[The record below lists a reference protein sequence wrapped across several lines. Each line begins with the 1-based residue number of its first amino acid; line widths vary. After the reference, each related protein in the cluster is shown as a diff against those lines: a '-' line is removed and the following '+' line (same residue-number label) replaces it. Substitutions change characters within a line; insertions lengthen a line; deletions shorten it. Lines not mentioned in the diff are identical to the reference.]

1 MDFFSRALCLL
12 VGYLCGCILTADLVA
27 RHMAGRRAFE
37 LGDGNPG
44 MANVG
49 HCLGF
54 RAAAYTLAGDL
65 GKVILAAVVAGL
77 SFPALGSA
85 AIAWAGLGTTLG
97 HNYPFWH
104 RFRGGKGVATTC
116 ATIVLSSPIWG
127 GLSCI
132 AGFVVVVATQYLCL
146 GALAIPAAF
155 VVAML
160 AFGTPD
166 LAFVAV
172 ALLAL
177 MLPQHL
183 PAVRGIATGQTP
195 KANIAQ
201 KVRQKL
207 PWAARA
213 ASDAGHTAAW
223 MAQRGAEAAERGV
236 SDAGRAVAQ
245 ASTAAVDAVA
255 QVGRDMV
262 QQATKSA
269 DNRSRSKALER
280 KRMAA
285 VTRNG
290 AVELEGGAST
300 ARPRTMHAGMK
311 PAVARRARNETHS
324 ARATGLSRQQRAYQP
339 RYAASSDVA
348 SVMPAAH
355 VSQQSAAV
363 VGNGVSMRRRARYR
377 EGTQPSAQVRRPSTT
392 VRRPESHPKRGL
404 DDLMPDFDDLS
415 EWTAPLPPS
424 PNKPRMTPQQG
435 AQTSAPVNEPQTTGA
450 TSQQPSA
457 AAQASAETQPQQRQ
471 RLDPGSTAPMVIPKV
486 FAPYNQSDPFQ
497 RALTKVQQREKEAAA
512 QAAAEQETTEQET
525 KGQAPTEQAKDA
537 SESSASPEAEA
548 AQKSDA
554 QAEADAP
561 SLSDASSTP
570 DTADKNN

>member
-27 RHMAGRRAFE
+27 RHMAGKRAFE

-104 RFRGGKGVATTC
+104 GFRGGKGVATTC

-166 LAFVAV
+166 LVFVAV

-183 PAVRGIATGQTP
+183 PAVREIATGQTP

-207 PWAARA
+207 PGAAKA

-255 QVGRDMV
+255 QVGRDMA
-262 QQATKSA
+262 QQVTTTA
-269 DNRSRSKALER
+269 DNRNRSKALER

-285 VTRNG
+285 VTRES
-290 AVELEGGAST
+290 AVELEGGTSS
-300 ARPRTMHAGMK
+300 ARPRTMHAGVK
-311 PAVARRARNETHS
+311 PAVARRVRNE
-324 ARATGLSRQQRAYQP
+324 ARTARTAAPERQQRAYQP
-339 RYAASSDVA
+339 RHAASIGTA
-348 SVMPAAH
+348 TAAPTTRAQ
-355 VSQQSAAV
+355 VQGAV
-363 VGNGVSMRRRARYR
+363 IAGDGVSVRRRVRYHD
-377 EGTQPSAQVRRPSTT
+377 GTQPSAQVRRPSSAG
-392 VRRPESHPKRGL
+392 RRPVPHPKQGL

-424 PNKPRMTPQQG
+424 PSKPRMAPQQG
-435 AQTSAPVNEPQTTGA
+435 GEASAPASTQATGA
-450 TSQQPSA
+450 TSQQTSDA
-457 AAQASAETQPQQRQ
+457 SQASAEQQPQQRQ
-471 RLDPGSTAPMVIPKV
+471 KLDPGSTAPMVIPKV
-486 FAPYNQSDPFQ
+486 SAPYNQSDPFQ

-512 QAAAEQETTEQET
+512 QAAAEQEAKEREA
-525 KGQAPTEQAKDA
+525 KGQATTDQAKAA
-537 SESSASPEAEA
+537 SEHDAELKADTAQKPATSPETSTSP
-548 AQKSDA
+548 QSDSTA
-554 QAEADAP
+554 QADQGQK
-561 SLSDASSTP
+561 D
-570 DTADKNN
+570 